1 MSLKLSVKGV
11 SIKYCITL
19 LFLCKV
25 SLPQEI
31 IMSFLFI
38 TRKNI
43 TIHHHY
49 TLGRQF
55 GGKSSVEMYRQCLL
69 AGCR

>member
-1 MSLKLSVKGV
+1 MLLKISVKGV

-19 LFLCKV
+19 FLCKV

-31 IMSFLFI
+31 IISFI

-43 TIHHHY
+43 TVYHHY